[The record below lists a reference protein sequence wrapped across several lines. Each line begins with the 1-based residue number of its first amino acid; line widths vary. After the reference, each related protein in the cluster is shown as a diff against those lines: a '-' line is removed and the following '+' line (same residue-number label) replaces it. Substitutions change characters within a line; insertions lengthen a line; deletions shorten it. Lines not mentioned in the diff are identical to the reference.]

1 MTDTRQHLADRQA
14 SGRTLAS
21 GITHL
26 LLSGLAANICLFLAN
41 LAMIHAYG
49 RAVHGG
55 VVWLYS
61 VASITVGLCDLG
73 IASAAASRS
82 IARLRAAGDESL
94 GRSVATWIS
103 LQVLLGIVGA
113 GAMLALAGTIADPR
127 VGIGPGEVRIAA
139 AWVLGMTALRACAMV
154 VVGFE
159 MMRETILISPVV
171 ELARLLVVIVAWMV
185 GVPADHIVWILA
197 AWAGCYAL
205 AVAVAA
211 WRVRLL
217 VSRTHSAVTFSAVRP
232 RDMLDAAGA
241 ALPYFVPFLGLFCL
255 PFAAQMLIGRLVPG
269 VEIKVRGDISV
280 FQVCFS
286 LAMTVRLISGPIA
299 GALLPRVAHI
309 DASHADHTQT
319 ADILRQSARLL
330 GTASTLLFAG
340 AVAFGEPA
348 LRIIYGQAYAAGI
361 DTLLVLLAFGAID
374 SYAMP
379 LDQVLKATRHVGIV
393 AALEAAR
400 YVIIL
405 AICWWAIPARGFIGA
420 AWAILAAS
428 LATLLVKM
436 WATRGVSASGA
447 VALAATG
454 AILAMLAVLHLL
466 TCGHWLALPAWL
478 AASIALRLLRP
489 AEMLRWTRLI
499 GDSLTMEN
507 SRD

>member
-1 MTDTRQHLADRQA
+1 
-14 SGRTLAS
+14 
-21 GITHL
+21 
-26 LLSGLAANICLFLAN
+26 
-41 LAMIHAYG
+41 
-49 RAVHGG
+49 
-55 VVWLYS
+55 
-61 VASITVGLCDLG
+61 
-73 IASAAASRS
+73 
-82 IARLRAAGDESL
+82 
-94 GRSVATWIS
+94 
-103 LQVLLGIVGA
+103 
-113 GAMLALAGTIADPR
+113 
-127 VGIGPGEVRIAA
+127 
-139 AWVLGMTALRACAMV
+139 
-154 VVGFE
+154 
-159 MMRETILISPVV
+159 VV
-171 ELARLLVVIVAWMV
+171 ELARLLVVVVGWLVGMPIV
-185 GVPADHIVWILA
+185 GILA

-217 VSRTHSAVTFSAVRP
+217 VRRTHSAVTFSAVRL
-232 RDMLDAAGA
+232 RDMLDSAGA

-255 PFAAQMLIGRLVPG
+255 PFAAQMLIGRLAPG
-269 VEIKVRGDISV
+269 VKITVRGDISV

-309 DASHADHTQT
+309 DASHADHSQT

-330 GTASTLLFAG
+330 GTAGTLLFAG

-361 DTLLVLLAFGAID
+361 DALLVLLAFGAID

-405 AICWWAIPARGFIGA
+405 AICWWAIPAWGFIGA
-420 AWAILAAS
+420 AWAIFAAS
-428 LATLLVKM
+428 LAALLVKM
-436 WATRGVSASGA
+436 WATRRVSAPGA
-447 VALAATG
+447 VAFAATG

-466 TCGHWLALPAWL
+466 PCGHWLALPAWL

-499 GDSLTMEN
+499 RDSLTTG
-507 SRD
+507 R

>member
-1 MTDTRQHLADRQA
+1 MDTTDRAT

-73 IASAAASRS
+73 IASSAASRS

-103 LQVLLGIVGA
+103 LQVMLGIVGA
-113 GAMLALAGTIADPR
+113 GAMLALAGAIADPR

-171 ELARLLVVIVAWMV
+171 ELARLLVVIVGWAV
-185 GVPADHIVWILA
+185 GLPIVGILA

-217 VSRTHSAVTFSAVRP
+217 IRRSHLAVAFSAVRP
-232 RDMLDAAGA
+232 RDMLGAAGA
-241 ALPYFVPFLGLFCL
+241 ALPYFVPVLGLFGL
-255 PFAAQMLIGRLVPG
+255 PFAAQMLIGRLAPG

-330 GTASTLLFAG
+330 GTAGTLLFAG

-400 YVIIL
+400 YGIIL
-405 AICWWAIPARGFIGA
+405 AICWWAIPAWGFIGA

-428 LATLLVKM
+428 LAALLVKM
-436 WATRGVSASGA
+436 LATRRVSASGA
-447 VALAATG
+447 VAFAATG

-466 TCGHWLALPAWL
+466 PYGHWLALPAWL

>member
-61 VASITVGLCDLG
+61 VASIAVGLCDLG
-73 IASAAASRS
+73 IASSAASRS

-103 LQVLLGIVGA
+103 LQVLLGIVGT
-113 GAMLALAGTIADPR
+113 GAMLAFAGTIADPR

-171 ELARLLVVIVAWMV
+171 ELARLLVVIVAWAV
-185 GVPADHIVWILA
+185 GMPIVGILA

-217 VSRTHSAVTFSAVRP
+217 VRRTHSAVTFSAVRP
-232 RDMLDAAGA
+232 RDMLGAASA

-255 PFAAQMLIGRLVPG
+255 PFAAQMLIGRLAPG
-269 VEIKVRGDISV
+269 VEITVRGDISV

-348 LRIIYGQAYAAGI
+348 LRIIYSQAYAAGI
-361 DTLLVLLAFGAID
+361 DALLVLLAFGAID

-400 YVIIL
+400 YAIL
-405 AICWWAIPARGFIGA
+405 LAVCWRAIPAWGPIGA

-428 LATLLVKM
+428 LATVLVKM

-466 TCGHWLALPAWL
+466 PYGHWLALPAWL

-489 AEMLRWTRLI
+489 AELLQWTKIIGNSLRGGNAHT
-499 GDSLTMEN
+499 
-507 SRD
+507 